1 MTDYNDGKWHIR
13 QGEEMP
19 VHAKTWLNY
28 LTVRGMGGSSAGQL
42 DWTGG
47 DNDDEVI
54 IAFRVVREFR
64 EPREV
69 WFRQGI
75 LSAEWHACRPEA
87 DGAILF
93 REVME

>member
-19 VHAKTWLNY
+19 VHAKTWINY

-69 WFRQGI
+69 WLNPRGEGWGQTFKGF
-75 LSAEWHACRPEA
+75 E
-87 DGAILF
+87 GAVLF
-93 REVME
+93 REVLE